1 MGVYKLVKPLITMK
15 QVNFAYDNKQA
26 LKDINLEITTGAF
39 LGLVGPN
46 GGGKTTLIKLLLG
59 LEKPQQGTITL
70 FDKNI
75 ADFKQWS
82 KIGFVS
88 QKANSF
94 NRGFPATVREVV
106 STGLTAKIGYF
117 HFFKKQDKQ
126 KIEDAIEMVG
136 MKEYINKNIG
146 DLSGGQQQRIFIAR
160 SLVSNP
166 ALLILDEPTVGI
178 DTENVQKFY
187 ELLHRLNN
195 DNNITLILVSHD
207 IGTMTKHANG
217 IACLNKSLHF
227 HGDTTSFSNLTEQ
240 ELSRLYG
247 HDLNLVTHQH

>member
-1 MGVYKLVKPLITMK
+1 MEHVS
-15 QVNFAYDNKQA
+15 FAYDNKHA
-26 LKDINLEITTGAF
+26 LKDINLEINTGDF

-59 LEKPQQGTITL
+59 LEKPQKGIIRL

-75 ADFKQWS
+75 TDFNQWS

-106 STGLTAKIGYF
+106 STGITAKLGYF
-117 HFFKKQDKQ
+117 HFLKKVDKQ
-126 KIEDAIEMVG
+126 KVEHAVEMVG
-136 MKEYINKNIG
+136 MHDYINQNIG

-160 SLVSNP
+160 SLVSDP

-187 ELLHRLNN
+187 GLLHRLNEES
-195 DNNITLILVSHD
+195 NITLLLVSHD
-207 IGTMTKHANG
+207 IGTMTKHADG

-227 HGDTTSFSNLTEQ
+227 HGDTTSFSNLTDR
-240 ELSRLYG
+240 ELSHFYG

>member
-1 MGVYKLVKPLITMK
+1 MTKPLVSMEN
-15 QVNFAYDNKQA
+15 VSFAYDNKHA
-26 LKDINLEITTGAF
+26 LKDINLQIPTGAF

-59 LEKPQQGTITL
+59 LEKPQQGTIKI

-75 ADFKQWS
+75 KDFKQWN

-94 NRGFPATVREVV
+94 NRGFPATVKEVV
-106 STGLTAKIGYF
+106 STGLAAKVGYF
-117 HFFKKQDKQ
+117 HFFTKQHKQ
-126 KIEDAIEMVG
+126 KIENAIEMVG
-136 MKEYINKNIG
+136 MKDYINRNIG

-160 SLVSNP
+160 SLVSDP
-166 ALLILDEPTVGI
+166 SLLILDEPTVGI

-187 ELLHRLNN
+187 GLLHRLNEE
-195 DNNITLILVSHD
+195 NNITLLLVSHD
-207 IGTMTKHANG
+207 IGTMTNHANG

-227 HGDTTSFSNLTEQ
+227 HGDTSAFSNLTEK
-240 ELSRLYG
+240 ELSKFYG
-247 HDLNLVTHQH
+247 HDLNVVTHQH